1 FFGWLIR
8 GAIHAGKAI
17 HGLIHR
23 RRH

>member
-1 FFGWLIR
+1 FFGWLIK